1 MRWARAV
8 RWTAIA
14 VGAALVVL
22 AVIAGAGSRTQT
34 LRRLVVDTLADR
46 LDSEIELAA
55 FSVDTFPTVDIR
67 GEGLAV
73 RLRGARDVPP
83 LVKIERFAITGGMF
97 GLLSRPRRFRTITLE
112 GLEINIPP
120 GGPDFKPAYGRA
132 ANPESPDQ
140 PSSSPI
146 HIDTLVASDAVLRLI
161 PRKAGKNPR
170 EFAIHRLTMTG
181 VGAASRMPFEADLT
195 NPIPR
200 GQIQTRGQFG
210 PWNKENPGGTPLEG
224 TYVFE
229 NADLSTIK
237 GIGGMLASTGS
248 FGGELGRIAVNGET
262 RTPDFQLQYADR
274 PTPLTTRFE
283 AVVDG
288 TDGDTYLNTVE
299 AQLGATKMLAKG
311 AVEGLPGVKG
321 RRVKVHVTIDDGR
334 IEDLLHLTVK
344 SDKPVLT
351 GQIALHAD
359 LLLPPGPDDVVDR
372 LRLDG
377 QFDLSSAKFTDRG
390 VQQKLAGMSTRARG
404 RDPEE
409 APDTVMSDLEGRF
422 RMAGGT
428 ITFPGLTF
436 RIPGAAV
443 QLAGG
448 YGLRSEALAFDGTL
462 RMQAT
467 ISQAAGGGITSVF
480 LKVVDPFFK
489 KKGAGTVLPIRV
501 RGTRSDPKFGLDVVK
516 TLTPK

>member
-1 MRWARAV
+1 MSRAI

-22 AVIAGAGSRTQT
+22 AIVAGAGSRTAT
-34 LRRLVVDTLADR
+34 LRRLVVETLADR
-46 LDSEIELAA
+46 LDSEIELAS

-67 GEGLAV
+67 GEGLAM

-83 LVKIERFAITGGMF
+83 LVKIDRFAITGGIF

-120 GGPDFKPAYGRA
+120 GGPDFDQASGTA

-161 PRKAGKNPR
+161 PRQAGKAPR
-170 EFAIHRLTMTG
+170 EFAIHHLSMSG
-181 VGAASRMPFEADLT
+181 VGVASRMPFEAELT

-200 GQIQTRGQFG
+200 GQVKTRGRFG
-210 PWNKENPGGTPLEG
+210 PWNKEGPGATPLEG

-237 GIGGMLASTGS
+237 GIGGMLASTGE
-248 FGGELGRIAVNGET
+248 FGGQLGRIAVNGET
-262 RTPDFQLQYADR
+262 RTPDFQLKYADR
-274 PTPLTTRFE
+274 PMPLTTRFA

-288 TDGDTYLNTVE
+288 TDGDTYLNEVH
-299 AQLGATKMLAKG
+299 ARLGETAMVAKG
-311 AVEGLPGVKG
+311 AVEGIPGVKG
-321 RRVKVHVTIDDGR
+321 RQVKVHVKIDDGR

-344 SDKPVLT
+344 SEKPVLV
-351 GQIALHAD
+351 GHVALHTD
-359 LLLPPGPDDVVDR
+359 LLLPPGRDDVVDR

-377 QFDLSSAKFTDRG
+377 QFDLSSAKFMDRG
-390 VQQKLAGMSTRARG
+390 VQQKLAGMSTRASG
-404 RDPEE
+404 RDPDE
-409 APDTVMSDLEGRF
+409 APAAVMSELEGRF
-422 RMAGGT
+422 RMAKGT
-428 ITFPGLTF
+428 ITFPQLRF

-448 YGLRSEALAFDGTL
+448 YGLRSEALEFDGTL

-467 ISQAAGGGITSVF
+467 ISQAAGGGVKSVF

-501 RGTRSDPKFGLDVVK
+501 RGTRADPKFGLDVVK